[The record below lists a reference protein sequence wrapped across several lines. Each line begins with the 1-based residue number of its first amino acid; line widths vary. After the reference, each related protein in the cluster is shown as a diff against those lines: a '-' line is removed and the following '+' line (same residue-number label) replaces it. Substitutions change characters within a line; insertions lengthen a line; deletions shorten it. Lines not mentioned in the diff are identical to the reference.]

1 MIKGN
6 FNELY
11 ANQTMLTDIVR
22 LNEYKDLKVVQL
34 NGNSITTLPRL
45 NHRYLTQIQF
55 QDNLLTSID

>member
-11 ANQTMLTDIVR
+11 ANQTMLTDVIR

-45 NHRYLTQIQF
+45 NHRGLTQIQF
-55 QDNLLTSID
+55 

>member
-11 ANQTMLTDIVR
+11 ANQTMLTDVIR

-34 NGNSITTLPRL
+34 NWNSITTLPKL
-45 NHRYLTQIQF
+45 NHRGLTQIQF

>member
-11 ANQTMLTDIVR
+11 ANQTMLTDVIR

-34 NGNSITTLPRL
+34 NGNSITTLPKL
-45 NHRYLTQIQF
+45 NHRNLTQIQF

>member
-11 ANQTMLTDIVR
+11 ANQTMLTDVVR

-45 NHRYLTQIQF
+45 NHRGLTQIQF